1 MCSDGVE
8 VQAEADGELVG
19 LEWPFGLKRLQQAHP
34 TRATQDAVRSPIE
47 WWRGWRNQPGL
58 GIHRLDFTPHI
69 MVKTIHTVFILSSQR
84 GQPRWILPM
93 LLSLFPVQPQA
104 A

>member
-1 MCSDGVE
+1 MCPDGVE

-34 TRATQDAVRSPIE
+34 TRATQDAVGSLVER
-47 WWRGWRNQPGL
+47 WRGWRNQPGT
-58 GIHRLDFTPHI
+58 GGHGLDFTPHT
-69 MVKTIHTVFILSSQR
+69 MVKTIQTVFILSSQR